1 LNSTWSNLIENLRTS
16 LRNDL
21 KLPNIAKNCQTIMNN
36 ISENEFL
43 SIDDLNDDEEEKLR
57 EQLDIH
63 SVLISS
69 SNSFIHEPFLTAE
82 QVISEID
89 FMLKDMT
96 PDSGYYDDLE
106 EFDLKN
112 QSILSLN
119 NLIKELNRSI
129 KDLSSILIQELDH
142 RDEFDYEKETK
153 NIFISLV
160 LNIQV

>member
-1 LNSTWSNLIENLRTS
+1 
-16 LRNDL
+16 
-21 KLPNIAKNCQTIMNN
+21 MNN

-43 SIDDLNDDEEEKLR
+43 SIDDLNDDEEEELR
-57 EQLDIH
+57 EQLNMH
-63 SVLISS
+63 SILIS
-69 SNSFIHEPFLTAE
+69 SNSFIHEPFLTTE

-119 NLIKELNRSI
+119 DLIEEFNRSI
-129 KDLSSILIQELDH
+129 KDLSSIIIYYFLF
-142 RDEFDYEKETK
+142 REKK
-153 NIFISLV
+153 NSFFLHLFRINVV
-160 LNIQV
+160 L